1 MGERGE
7 LPLASP
13 SPVPGHLFKIG
24 VTSINSSTPGGG
36 MTCSFHKT
44 CRQII
49 ITGFRNLI
57 LSTLGGFTYIRHGFY
72 CGGWIWGLWGVD
84 VLWGGSKQASWNH
97 FSLPVS
103 RTSALLN
110 ISPDASRCYTALG
123 KRREATHNAMK
134 YVQCIEATSFLVL
147 LRKDKSDNLNLCRR
161 IVGGCWEISKVGR
174 TKETTLWFANVKFK
188 RWRLQVAAVACKC
201 DLRWLCCVP

>member
-57 LSTLGGFTYIRHGFY
+57 LSTLGGFTYIRHGGY
-72 CGGWIWGLWGVD
+72 CGGWIWGLWGCWCV
-84 VLWGGSKQASWNH
+84 VGRKQASK
-97 FSLPVS
+97 L
-103 RTSALLN
+103 
-110 ISPDASRCYTALG
+110 
-123 KRREATHNAMK
+123 E
-134 YVQCIEATSFLVL
+134 SFLSAGL
-147 LRKDKSDNLNLCRR
+147 SHFCIAQHFTRCLQMLHCFGKEKRGNTQCN
-161 IVGGCWEISKVGR
+161 EIYAMHWSNKFSC
-174 TKETTLWFANVKFK
+174 FAQK
-188 RWRLQVAAVACKC
+188 RQEW
-201 DLRWLCCVP
+201 

>member
-1 MGERGE
+1 MGSIVGGE
-7 LPLASP
+7 Y
-13 SPVPGHLFKIG
+13 GD
-24 VTSINSSTPGGG
+24 
-36 MTCSFHKT
+36 
-44 CRQII
+44 
-49 ITGFRNLI
+49 
-57 LSTLGGFTYIRHGFY
+57 
-72 CGGWIWGLWGVD
+72 CGGVD

-147 LRKDKSDNLNLCRR
+147 LRKDKSDNLNPCRR
-161 IVGGCWEISKVGR
+161 IVGGC
-174 TKETTLWFANVKFK
+174 
-188 RWRLQVAAVACKC
+188 
-201 DLRWLCCVP
+201 